1 MEWFEDESFWRDFYP
16 YMFDESRW
24 ANALGQVE
32 SILRL
37 AGTSR
42 GEVLDLCCGPGRHS
56 VVFAKKGFGVTGV
69 DRSAFL
75 LERARQHAAGA
86 TVEFIH
92 SDARDFVR
100 EGAFDMVVN
109 LFTSFG
115 YFATRDEDLRM
126 LCNARR
132 SLKPGGVLVMDL
144 HGTETIALLKTLTV
158 WKEDP
163 RGKVVIMHAQPLDD
177 WQRMQ
182 NSWVL
187 LDGERARRFEFTL
200 NLYSGAGLTKMLETA
215 GFVDIKLFGSL
226 DGTPYDATATRL
238 VAVGRRL

>member
-16 YMFDESRW
+16 YMFDEARW
-24 ANALGQVE
+24 DKAPGQVE

-37 AGTSR
+37 AGIDR

-56 VVFAKKGFGVTGV
+56 VALAKKGFGVTGV
-69 DRSAFL
+69 DRSEFL
-75 LERARQHAAGA
+75 LERARQHAEGS
-86 TVEFIH
+86 TVELIQ

-100 EGAFDMVVN
+100 ENAFDMVVN

-126 LCNARR
+126 LRNAWR

-144 HGTETIALLKTLTV
+144 HGTETIALPKTPTV
-158 WKEDP
+158 WREDP
-163 RGKVVIMHAQPLDD
+163 QGKVVIMHSQPLDD
-177 WQRMQ
+177 WQRMR
-182 NSWVL
+182 NSWVV

-215 GFVDIKLFGSL
+215 GFGDIKLFGSL

-238 VAVGRRL
+238 VAVARRL